1 MAIVTITTELNYTVS
16 QQFRPDLETLL
27 ITSYTVVNISAGQD
41 KIVLNTLLTQNKR
54 FFQHLLIR
62 SLRDLFSFQRV
73 IFKK

>member
-41 KIVLNTLLTQNKR
+41 KIVLNTLLTQNKS